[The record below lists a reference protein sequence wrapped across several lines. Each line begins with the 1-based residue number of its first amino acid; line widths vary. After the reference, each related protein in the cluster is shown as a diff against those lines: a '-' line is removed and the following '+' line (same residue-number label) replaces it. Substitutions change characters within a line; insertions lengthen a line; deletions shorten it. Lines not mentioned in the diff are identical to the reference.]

1 MRLLFDE
8 NISYR
13 IIKKLTLVYPDCE
26 SSVRLKLIGQPDT
39 DVWQKAKQL
48 GYDIVTFDEDYL
60 FLSESRGFPPKV
72 ILIRPGRIST
82 QPLADLLI
90 REHEAIYAF
99 LTSSTEKQGC
109 LELINFTRI

>member
-1 MRLLFDE
+1 MRPLFDE

-13 IIKKLTLVYPDCE
+13 VIKKINKVYPDCE
-26 SSVRLKLIGQPDT
+26 SSVRLKLIGHPDT
-39 DVWQKAKQL
+39 NVWDKAKQL

-72 ILIRPGRIST
+72 VLIRPGIST

-90 REHEAIYAF
+90 REHSAIHAF
-99 LTSSTEKQGC
+99 LTSETGEQGC
-109 LELINFTRI
+109 LELIDTTRL